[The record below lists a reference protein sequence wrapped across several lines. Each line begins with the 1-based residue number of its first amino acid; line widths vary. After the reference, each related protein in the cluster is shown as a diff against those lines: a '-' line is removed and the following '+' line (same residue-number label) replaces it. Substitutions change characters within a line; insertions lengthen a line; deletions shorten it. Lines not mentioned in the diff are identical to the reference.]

1 MTTLIKKYNDARV
14 YLINDASIVQK
25 MALSI
30 LFAIILAVASQIKIF
45 LSFTP
50 VPINL
55 GTFAVCMAG
64 MTLGGFWGFVSVA
77 IYMLAAAVGLP
88 VIAGS
93 SLIGATTGYIIG
105 YGICAFVL
113 GKWTERGNIKK
124 DSFVKTSAVLFVF
137 QIAIIHI
144 CGMIGL
150 YIWSVYSHDI
160 QPYTLTQVIMKGT
173 IPFLFGDSIK
183 AIILSLSM
191 GFILKK

>member
-14 YLINDASIVQK
+14 YLINDASMVQK
-25 MALSI
+25 MVLSI
-30 LFAIILAVASQIKIF
+30 LFAVILAVASQIKIF
-45 LSFTP
+45 LYFTP

-64 MTLGGFWGFVSVA
+64 MTLGGFWGFISVA

-93 SLIGATTGYIIG
+93 SFLGATTGYIVG
-105 YGICAFVL
+105 YSICALAL
-113 GKWTERGNIKK
+113 GKWTEKCDIKK
-124 DSFVKTSAVLFVF
+124 YSFIKNSAVLFIF

-150 YIWSVYSHDI
+150 YIWSVSTGS
-160 QPYTLTQVIMKGT
+160 PYTLTEVIMKGT
-173 IPFLFGDSIK
+173 IPFLLTDSIK
-183 AIILSLSM
+183 AMVLSLSM

>member
-14 YLINDASIVQK
+14 YLINDASMVQK

-30 LFAIILAVASQIKIF
+30 LFAVILAAASQIKIF

-77 IYMLAAAVGLP
+77 IYMLAAAIGLP

-105 YGICAFVL
+105 FAICAFVL

-124 DSFVKTSAVLFVF
+124 DSFVKTSVVLFIF

-150 YIWSVYSHDI
+150 YIWSVYSPDI
-160 QPYTLTQVIMKGT
+160 QPYTLTEVIMKGT
-173 IPFLFGDSIK
+173 VPFLLTDSIK
-183 AIILSLSM
+183 AMVLSLSM

>member
-1 MTTLIKKYNDARV
+1 M
-14 YLINDASIVQK
+14 INDASMVQK

-30 LFAIILAVASQIKIF
+30 LFAIILAIASQIKIF

-64 MTLGGFWGFVSVA
+64 MTLGGFWGFISVA

-88 VIAGS
+88 VIAGANF
-93 SLIGATTGYIIG
+93 LGATTGYIVG
-105 YGICAFVL
+105 YSICAFVL
-113 GKWTERGNIKK
+113 GKWTEKCDIKK
-124 DSFVKTSAVLFVF
+124 YSFIKNSAVLFIF

-150 YIWSVYSHDI
+150 YLWSVSI
-160 QPYTLTQVIMKGT
+160 GSPYTLTEVIMKGT
-173 IPFLFGDSIK
+173 VPFLLTDSIK
-183 AIILSLSM
+183 AMVLSLSM

>member
-30 LFAIILAVASQIKIF
+30 LFAIILALASQIKIF

-93 SLIGATTGYIIG
+93 NLIGATTGYIIG
-105 YGICAFVL
+105 YGICAFAL

-124 DSFVKTSAVLFVF
+124 DSFVKTSAVLFIF

-150 YIWSVYSHDI
+150 YIWSVSTGL
-160 QPYTLTQVIMKGT
+160 PYTLTQVIMKGT

>member
-14 YLINDASIVQK
+14 YLNNDAGIVQK

-105 YGICAFVL
+105 YGICAFAL

-124 DSFVKTSAVLFVF
+124 DSFVKTSAILFIF

-150 YIWSVYSHDI
+150 YIWSVSMGS
-160 QPYTLTQVIMKGT
+160 PYTITQVIMKGT

>member
-14 YLINDASIVQK
+14 YLINDAGIVQK

-55 GTFAVCMAG
+55 GTFAVCIAG

-77 IYMLAAAVGLP
+77 IYMLAAAIGLP

-105 YGICAFVL
+105 FAICAFTL

-150 YIWSVYSHDI
+150 YIWSVYSPNI
-160 QPYTLTQVIMKGT
+160 QPYTLTEVIMKGT

-183 AIILSLSM
+183 AMILSLSM

>member
-14 YLINDASIVQK
+14 YLINDASMVQK
-25 MALSI
+25 IALSI
-30 LFAIILAVASQIKIF
+30 LFAVILAVASQIKIF

-64 MTLGGFWGFVSVA
+64 MTLGGFLGFISVA
-77 IYMLAAAVGLP
+77 IYILAAAVGLP
-88 VIAGS
+88 VIAGTNF
-93 SLIGATTGYIIG
+93 LGATTGYIIG
-105 YGICAFVL
+105 YAICAFVL
-113 GKWTERGNIKK
+113 GKYTEKGDIKK
-124 DSFVKTSAVLFVF
+124 YSFIKTSAVLFIF

-150 YIWSVYSHDI
+150 YIWSASI
-160 QPYTLTQVIMKGT
+160 GSPYTLTEVIMKGT
-173 IPFLFGDSIK
+173 VPFLLTDSIK
-183 AIILSLSM
+183 AMVLSLSM

>member
-14 YLINDASIVQK
+14 YLINDASMVQK

-30 LFAIILAVASQIKIF
+30 LFAIILAIASQIKIF

-64 MTLGGFWGFVSVA
+64 MTLGGFWGFISVA

-93 SLIGATTGYIIG
+93 SFLGATTGYIVG
-105 YGICAFVL
+105 YSICAFAL
-113 GKWTERGNIKK
+113 GKWTEKCDIKK
-124 DSFVKTSAVLFVF
+124 YSFIKTSAVLFIF

-150 YIWSVYSHDI
+150 YLWSVSTGS
-160 QPYTLTQVIMKGT
+160 PYTLTEVIMKGT
-173 IPFLFGDSIK
+173 VPFLLTDSIK
-183 AIILSLSM
+183 AMVLSLSM

>member
-1 MTTLIKKYNDARV
+1 MTTLIKKYNDVRV
-14 YLINDASIVQK
+14 YLINDAGIVQK

-150 YIWSVYSHDI
+150 YIWSVYSPNI
-160 QPYTLTQVIMKGT
+160 QPYTLTEVIMKGT

-183 AIILSLSM
+183 AMILSLSM

>member
-14 YLINDASIVQK
+14 YLINDASMVQK

-30 LFAIILAVASQIKIF
+30 LFAVILAASSQIKIF

-64 MTLGGFWGFVSVA
+64 MTLGGFWGFISVA

-93 SLIGATTGYIIG
+93 SFLGATTGYIVG
-105 YGICAFVL
+105 YSICAFAL
-113 GKWTERGNIKK
+113 GKWTEKCDIKK
-124 DSFVKTSAVLFVF
+124 YSFIKNSAVLFIF

-150 YIWSVYSHDI
+150 YIWSVSTGS
-160 QPYTLTQVIMKGT
+160 PYTLTEVIMKGT
-173 IPFLFGDSIK
+173 IPFLLTDSIK
-183 AIILSLSM
+183 AMVLSLSM